1 MLTEQ
6 EALSRILEKVSVL
19 SSRRVPLSQA
29 LLHRA
34 ARPVLAT
41 VALPGFDNSAMDGY
55 AVRAPETQGK
65 TPLHVIAEQP
75 AGKDQQLMLPPHSAI
90 RIFTGAPIPRGADA
104 VIMQEDV
111 QLVEGSS
118 IVCTEPVEAEE
129 NVRFTGCDLFV
140 GQKIVEA
147 RELLTPA
154 KLAVL
159 ATQGLT
165 EIEVVSSP
173 KIAIVSTGDELVP
186 AGQPLEAGQ
195 IYNSNAV
202 MLEALVKQHANA
214 EVTLAHFPDDLP
226 AITEGLGRL
235 ITTHDFVI
243 LSGGVS
249 VGDHDCVKPA
259 LAALGIKP
267 EFWRVQIKPGKPLLF
282 AQAGHCQI
290 FGLPGNP
297 VSAFVTYQVFVRP
310 ALAVA
315 TGVPGNELRMPAVS
329 ATLAQPLQNLG
340 DRPHYLRGKVVDGV
354 FTPLGSQQSHALF
367 GLSQGNA
374 LLRLE
379 AGETREAGEP
389 MEALLF

>member
-19 SSRRVPLSQA
+19 SSHRVPLSDA
-29 LLHRA
+29 LLHRS

-55 AVRAPETQGK
+55 AVRAAETQGK

-75 AGKDQQLMLPPHSAI
+75 AGKDQRLMLPPHSAI

-147 RELLTPA
+147 WELLTPA

-214 EVTLAHFPDDLP
+214 EVTLAHFSDDLP

-259 LAALGIKP
+259 LAALEIKP
-267 EFWRVQIKPGKPLLF
+267 EFWRVKIKPGKPLLF

-310 ALAVA
+310 ALAKA
-315 TGVPGNELRMPAVS
+315 TGAPESTIQTATVAV
-329 ATLAQPLQNLG
+329 TLSQNLKNTG
-340 DRPHYLRGKVVDGV
+340 DRPHYLRGKVIAGV
-354 FTPLGSQQSHALF
+354 FTQLGSQQSHALF

-379 AGETREAGEP
+379 PEEEREAGEVL
-389 MEALLF
+389 EALLY

>member
-6 EALSRILEKVSVL
+6 EALARILALVSLLPSERL
-19 SSRRVPLSQA
+19 SLNKA
-29 LLHRA
+29 LFHRTA
-34 ARPVLAT
+34 KAIFAT

-55 AVRAPETQGK
+55 AVRAAETQGK
-65 TPLHVIAEQP
+65 APLHIIAEQP
-75 AGKDQQLMLPPHSAI
+75 AGKDQQLMLPPRSAI
-90 RIFTGAPIPRGADA
+90 RIFTGAPMPRGADA

-111 QLVEGSS
+111 RAEGTS
-118 IVCTEPVEAEE
+118 IVCIEPVEPEE

-140 GQKIVEA
+140 GQKIMDAGE
-147 RELLTPA
+147 RLTPA

-159 ATQGLT
+159 ATQGLA

-173 KIAIVSTGDELVP
+173 RIAIVSTGDELVS

-202 MLEALVKQHANA
+202 MLEALVRQEANA

-226 AITEGLGRL
+226 AITEGLRQL
-235 ITTHDFVI
+235 IATHDFVI

-282 AQAGHCQI
+282 AQSGRCHL

-310 ALAVA
+310 ALALA
-315 TGVPGNELRMPAVS
+315 TGVPEAELRMPAVS

-374 LLRLE
+374 LLRVDS
-379 AGETREAGEP
+379 GETCAVGEVRTV
-389 MEALLF
+389 LIY

>member
-6 EALSRILEKVSVL
+6 EALARILKAISILPCERL
-19 SSRRVPLSQA
+19 SLPKA
-29 LLHRA
+29 LLQRA
-34 ARPVLAT
+34 AKPVFAT

-55 AVRAPETQGK
+55 AVRAAETQSK
-65 TPLHVIAEQP
+65 TPLHVIAKQP

-90 RIFTGAPIPRGADA
+90 RIFTGAPMPRGADA

-111 QLVEGSS
+111 QLVDGSS

-165 EIEVVSSP
+165 EIEMVASP

-214 EVTLAHFPDDLP
+214 EVTLAHFSDDLP
-226 AITEGLGRL
+226 AITEGLGQL
-235 ITTHDFVI
+235 IVSHDFVI

-267 EFWRVQIKPGKPLLF
+267 DFWRVKIKPGKPLLF
-282 AQAGHCQI
+282 AQAGRCQI

-310 ALAVA
+310 ALSKA
-315 TGVPGNELRMPAVS
+315 TGASESSIQPTTVPV
-329 ATLAQPLQNLG
+329 TLSQNLKNTG
-340 DRPHYLRGKVVDGV
+340 DRPHYLRGKVIAGV
-354 FTPLGSQQSHALF
+354 FTQLGSQQSHALF

-379 AGETREAGEP
+379 AEEEREAGEVL
-389 MEALLF
+389 EALLY

>member
-6 EALSRILEKVSVL
+6 EALARILAKVSAL
-19 SSRRVPLSQA
+19 SSHRLPLSQA

-34 ARPVLAT
+34 ARRVLAT

-55 AVRAPETQGK
+55 AVRATETLTK
-65 TPLHVIAEQP
+65 RPLKVIAEQA
-75 AGKDQQLMLPPHSAI
+75 AGKDLGLALPSESAI
-90 RIFTGAPIPRGADA
+90 RIFTGAPMPRGADA

-118 IVCTEPVEAEE
+118 IVCTEPVETEE

-140 GQKIVEA
+140 GQKIIEVGD
-147 RELLTPA
+147 LLTPA

-159 ATQGLT
+159 ATQGLSEV
-165 EIEVVSSP
+165 EIIASP
-173 KIAIVSTGDELVP
+173 KIAIVSTGDELVC
-186 AGQPLEAGQ
+186 AGKPLDSGQ

-214 EVTLAHFPDDLP
+214 EVTLAHYPDDLTT
-226 AITEGLGRL
+226 ITEGLRQL
-235 ITTHDFVI
+235 TCSHDFVI

-259 LAALGIKP
+259 LAALGITP
-267 EFWRVQIKPGKPLLF
+267 EFWRVKIKPGKPLLF
-282 AQAGHCQI
+282 AQADRCQI

-310 ALAVA
+310 ALAKA
-315 TGVPGNELRMPAVS
+315 TGAPESSIQPATV
-329 ATLAQPLQNLG
+329 AVTLSQNLKNSG
-340 DRPHYLRGKVVDGV
+340 DRPHYLRGKVVAGV
-354 FTPLGSQQSHALF
+354 FTQLGSQQSHALF

-379 AGETREAGEP
+379 AEEERGAGEVL
-389 MEALLF
+389 EALLY